1 MVVIAGGFVEIESK
15 VLKEQQSDK
24 TLLPDQNLEQINTTQ
39 ICNKD
44 KEEDSD
50 KVQPI
55 EQQPQKITPEI
66 RDFPRESADQEELD
80 AIASINISAKPNDE
94 YDKLSKNDFV
104 FGEKKGNERKRKP
117 SEDRSFGI
125 STQKKFDKLGIQ
137 KTANENKEPQLKD
150 PNKVCAS
157 DSKLDSF
164 TPHGASGLIIENKEK
179 VELNFNFFFDF
190 SFLEE

>member
-15 VLKEQQSDK
+15 VLKEQQSEK
-24 TLLPDQNLEQINTTQ
+24 TLLPDQNPERINTTK
-39 ICNKD
+39 ICDKD

-66 RDFPRESADQEELD
+66 CDFPRESADQEELD

-104 FGEKKGNERKRKP
+104 FGEKKVNERKRKP
-117 SEDRSFGI
+117 SEDKSFCI
-125 STQKKFDKLGIQ
+125 STQRKFDKLEIK
-137 KTANENKEPQLKD
+137 KTPNENKEIQLK
-150 PNKVCAS
+150 NSNIVGVS
-157 DSKLDSF
+157 DSKLTPF
-164 TPHGASGLIIENKEK
+164 TQHGASGLIIENKEK
-179 VELNFNFFFDF
+179 VELNFNFI
-190 SFLEE
+190 